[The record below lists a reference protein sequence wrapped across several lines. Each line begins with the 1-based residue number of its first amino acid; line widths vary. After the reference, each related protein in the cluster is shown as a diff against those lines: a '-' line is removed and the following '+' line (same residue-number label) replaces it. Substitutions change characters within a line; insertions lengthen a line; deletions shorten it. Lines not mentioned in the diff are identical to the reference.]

1 MGVWGL
7 LFGLGFGGGEPDGIW
22 WNPAGLLGLQHGAP
36 VGTDAFYRLC
46 DGFSPDGEKLTQNA
60 GSEKRSAGLDL
71 TFSADKSVSAVWA
84 VAGERLRTA
93 IADAHTAAVQYTL
106 EHVIEAHC
114 ATTRIRTRAA
124 NGARGELAI
133 VPADLIAALFQHGTS
148 RADDPQLH
156 THCTVMNAARAHF
169 DGKYRA
175 LNQYPL
181 YRWKMAAGATY
192 RNHLAFG
199 LRGLGFKVEQHGK
212 DGAFTRI
219 VGVPPALEAHW
230 SKRTAQIEAFARDN
244 GFDAA
249 ANPQLHTAANHL
261 TRAPKRDTGDDEGK
275 RARWRAEAE
284 TFSVGEAFIAELRH
298 ERALDI
304 TPERLRELTDKLEQL
319 PERLTRHES
328 VFSYPALAAA
338 VRNATAG
345 LLHPDAAGTALE
357 RVLRSEALVRLSPL
371 AKDRPAEAPHLEV
384 EAGMAHTR
392 LYTTRATLEME
403 RAVQDMAER
412 LSHTPGAAMAV
423 ERVDEAIKS
432 LQQQGY
438 PLSGEQAS
446 AIRHATTGA
455 GRIALIEGAA
465 GSGKTTTLRPIVDL
479 YRERGYRVMGAA
491 IAWRTA
497 LALGSD
503 CAMEALAVRKLLA
516 QAARG
521 QLALEGAPT
530 LLVIDEAGLLST
542 REMHHIL
549 ALGERHGLTLLFAGD
564 TGQQQPIEAGPGLRL
579 VQERIGSVRVDAM
592 HRQKADVEDII
603 TPRYAQAPE
612 QVRRIAAAHDA
623 G

>member
-1 MGVWGL
+1 MRRW
-7 LFGLGFGGGEPDGIW
+7 
-22 WNPAGLLGLQHGAP
+22 
-36 VGTDAFYRLC
+36 
-46 DGFSPDGEKLTQNA
+46 
-60 GSEKRSAGLDL
+60 
-71 TFSADKSVSAVWA
+71 
-84 VAGERLRTA
+84 
-93 IADAHTAAVQYTL
+93 
-106 EHVIEAHC
+106 
-114 ATTRIRTRAA
+114 
-124 NGARGELAI
+124 
-133 VPADLIAALFQHGTS
+133 
-148 RADDPQLH
+148 
-156 THCTVMNAARAHF
+156 AHF

-199 LRGLGFKVEQHGK
+199 LRGLGFKVEQHGR

-244 GFDAA
+244 GFDRRRQPAA
-249 ANPQLHTAANHL
+249 AHRRQPPHP
-261 TRAPKRDTGDDEGK
+261 RAPKRDTGDDEGK

-298 ERALDI
+298 EHITDI

-319 PERLTRHES
+319 PERLTRHEA

-423 ERVDEAIKS
+423 ERVDEAIKRLES
-432 LQQQGY
+432 
-438 PLSGEQAS
+438 S
-446 AIRHATTGA
+446 RAT
-455 GRIALIEGAA
+455 R
-465 GSGKTTTLRPIVDL
+465 
-479 YRERGYRVMGAA
+479 
-491 IAWRTA
+491 
-497 LALGSD
+497 
-503 CAMEALAVRKLLA
+503 
-516 QAARG
+516 
-521 QLALEGAPT
+521 
-530 LLVIDEAGLLST
+530 
-542 REMHHIL
+542 
-549 ALGERHGLTLLFAGD
+549 
-564 TGQQQPIEAGPGLRL
+564 
-579 VQERIGSVRVDAM
+579 
-592 HRQKADVEDII
+592 
-603 TPRYAQAPE
+603 
-612 QVRRIAAAHDA
+612 
-623 G
+623 